1 MMKKMVQTLLALVL
15 LSASFSAFSKSI
27 KLKVA
32 TMAPKGTSWGNALE
46 AMAKEIRKA
55 TDKKVRLKLYL
66 GGSAGDE
73 PSVLRKIRGGAMHGG
88 VFTGRALGDVNG
100 DVRVMEVPFTFLD
113 NREKAWFTLQVMN
126 KKLFNSGFESKG
138 FKNLGFFEIGKVY
151 LVSTEKVTKIG
162 ELKGRKIWAWSG
174 DDISS
179 SLITSMKL
187 VGVPLGLQDV
197 LTSLSTGIIDT
208 AYASPMGVLALQ
220 WQTKIKYLVN
230 YPVTYSVGALL
241 IKQKFWDK
249 IPTDPKNPEKDY
261 RSIVKK
267 IIEKHVVKA
276 NKRTIQENVDALNA
290 MKEMGIEFLSFPEN
304 SIVEGRKIRQEVI
317 DTLGG
322 KLFSKEAVAYYNR
335 VVKLPTDIKTV
346 DGAISKIAADIEAEK
361 KAAEEKA
368 KKKK

>member
-1 MMKKMVQTLLALVL
+1 MKKMIQTLMAVVFLCAS
-15 LSASFSAFSKSI
+15 LSGHSKTV
-27 KLKVA
+27 KLKIA
-32 TMAPKGTSWGNALE
+32 SMAPKGTSWGNALE
-46 AMAKEIRKA
+46 AMAKEIKKA
-55 TDKKVRLKLYL
+55 TKKKVRLKLYL

-73 PSVLRKIRGGAMHGG
+73 PSVLRKINSGVMHGG

-100 DVRVMEVPFTFLD
+100 DVRVMEVPFTFLN
-113 NREKAWFTLQVMN
+113 NREKAWFTLQVMD
-126 KKLFNSGFESKG
+126 KKLFNAGFESKG

-151 LVSTEKVTKIG
+151 LVSTEKVTKIA
-162 ELKGRKIWAWSG
+162 ELKGKKIWSWSG
-174 DDISS
+174 DDISA

-241 IKQKFWDK
+241 MRQKFWDK

-261 RSIVKK
+261 RTIVRA
-267 IIEKHVVKA
+267 IIKKHVDVA
-276 NKRTIQENVDALNA
+276 NKKMAQENIDALQA
-290 MKEMGIEFLSFPEN
+290 MKDQGIEFLNFPDD

-317 DTLGG
+317 DNLGG

-335 VVKLPTDIKTV
+335 VVKLPADINTV

-368 KKKK
+368 KKKN